1 VSDGWRVASVVDGD
15 TVHVSRKGR
24 DLTLRLIGI
33 DTPETV
39 DPTAPVACY
48 GPQASAF
55 AKRRLTGRAV
65 TLELDRSQGRL
76 DRYGRT
82 LAYLWVGQGPRRWLY
97 NLQAIRRGYAVE
109 YTYDQPYAWRG
120 TFRRAQSQAAAARVG
135 LWSPRTCDGDIHQ
148 PAAGGGGSRPGR
160 GGRRCARGYQPCLP
174 VRRDLDC
181 SQINGP
187 VRVTGADQYHLDSD
201 GDGVACES

>member
-1 VSDGWRVASVVDGD
+1 VSSVVDGD
-15 TVHVSRKGR
+15 TVHVSRQGR

-55 AKRRLTGRAV
+55 AKRRLTAREV

-82 LAYLWVGQGPRRWLY
+82 LAYLWVGQGSRRWLY

-120 TFRRAQSQAAAARVG
+120 TFRRAQSRAAGARVG
-135 LWSPRTCDGDIHQ
+135 LWSPRTCGGDITR
-148 PAAGGGGSRPGR
+148 PAGPTGTGGGSRGCAPGYR
-160 GGRRCARGYQPCLP
+160 PCLP
-174 VRRDLDC
+174 IRNDLDC
-181 SQINGP
+181 SQVGEP
-187 VRVTGADQYHLDSD
+187 VTVTGADQYQLDSD